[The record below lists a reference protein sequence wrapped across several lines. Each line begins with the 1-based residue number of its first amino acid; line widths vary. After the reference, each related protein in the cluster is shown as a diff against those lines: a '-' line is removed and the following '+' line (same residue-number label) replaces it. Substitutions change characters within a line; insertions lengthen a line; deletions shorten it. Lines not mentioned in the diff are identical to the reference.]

1 MIFFQCHFLY
11 FGRHSNPTVIVSD
24 EKSAIIYVIAFLCTT
39 WQFSLTAFQIFYLL
53 FSVWQFNC
61 RVMYLLPP
69 SSPYFLSLSF
79 LFFFLF
85 LLSFFLHSLFLSE
98 VCRASWGLYLLFTTC
113 ENLLVII
120 SSTLCVPPYSSPSV
134 PPIYMCVL
142 IICYCTTKSVHT
154 LQLFIYFSSHLSS
167 SSLTFSLALS
177 SKLISLHNKYF

>member
-24 EKSAIIYVIAFLCTT
+24 EKSAIIYVIAFLCIT

-53 FSVWQFNC
+53 FSVWQFSC

-79 LFFFLF
+79 LFFSLPSVFLPSFPLSLWGLQSF
-85 LLSFFLHSLFLSE
+85 LRSISSFHYMWKPSGHYFINFVCPTLFLSF
-98 VCRASWGLYLLFTTC
+98 CSS
-113 ENLLVII
+113 NLH
-120 SSTLCVPPYSSPSV
+120 
-134 PPIYMCVL
+134 VL